1 MSFPTVFRWFKKFQ
15 AGSVSTEDASHC
27 RRPKTAT
34 SAKMVAKVKRI
45 VTSDA
50 RYTTRQ
56 IASMVGIS
64 LGAAHAILKHN
75 LKMRKI
81 CARWIPHLLT
91 NEQKR
96 ARVQSAKM
104 LLKQFPNYNA
114 RSFASVV
121 TGDETWVHFFEPK
134 RKIQNK
140 IWATKA
146 CKRPC
151 IAKRTISVK
160 KVMYAIFFTNQG
172 PAIQVAV
179 PKGKTVNAKFYKTK
193 VLAKLKK
200 HFKKTKA
207 CNRFETCQIA
217 T

>member
-1 MSFPTVFRWFKKFQ
+1 MSFPTGFRWLKK
-15 AGSVSTEDASHC
+15 SSWISLHRRNITLPLTENSNDCQNGCKSE
-27 RRPKTAT
+27 T
-34 SAKMVAKVKRI
+34 I
-45 VTSDA
+45 VISDA

-64 LGAAHAILKHN
+64 LDAAHLILKHN
-75 LKMRKI
+75 LKMRRS

-114 RSFASVV
+114 QSFANVV

-146 CKRPC
+146 CKRPY
-151 IAKRTISVK
+151 IAKRTISVR
-160 KVMYAIFFTNQG
+160 KVMYAIFFT
-172 PAIQVAV
+172 
-179 PKGKTVNAKFYKTK
+179 TR
-193 VLAKLKK
+193 VLPYRLLCLKAKL
-200 HFKKTKA
+200 
-207 CNRFETCQIA
+207 
-217 T
+217 